1 MKNKYFL
8 ILLNIIITFL
18 SLYFT
23 YTLFESYKEDQEKNI
38 SAYLD
43 QRVKVNKS
51 FIKNAFITIQNEMK
65 SNEKVFLQIH
75 KEALY
80 ILRKNGKID
89 INILKQT
96 LQQKSPLFNIDLHL
110 FYINKKY
117 VITDSTYQND
127 IGFDLSVVPDART
140 ELDLSDIDNQVHQ
153 SNIISIDIINS
164 DVKNYSYAKVNDSFY
179 LEMGFIN
186 HNIKSV
192 LKETMKKIQ
201 TMSDKRSQLYI
212 IGRMLNY
219 NEYYANVL
227 IKKTK
232 LSKDEYIKSLSKFHQ
247 NETTDNLIINSNRE
261 EKILKKY
268 ADDTVIFYIPLIKK
282 HNKYLEV
289 MGDFVLELYID
300 MQYEREL
307 AQRITFYY
315 YIFILIHV
323 IFLVIIYFFSKKYLS
338 TQLALEKE
346 MVLKRFVL
354 EENREF
360 IGLMTEHMR
369 TPLSVIMN
377 NFSFLENALSE
388 KFKNYL
394 TQVNSSIHML
404 KKSHDDLEYLSTNQ
418 QLNYK
423 NSSINLNEFMQNR
436 IDFFSSIIQVQNRKI
451 IYTCKEKVIIT
462 INEIELERLIDNN
475 ISNAIKYSQK
485 NSDIIIKLTKSNKY
499 YCLSFASQAQKIQD
513 TKKIF
518 TKNYQENQDAKRSL
532 GLGLYM
538 VKNICQKYNI
548 FYEVT
553 YEKDMNIFQYY
564 FIEKD
569 ILY

>member
-23 YTLFESYKEDQEKNI
+23 YTLFESYKEDQQKNI

-65 SNEKVFLQIH
+65 SNEKNFLQIH
-75 KEALY
+75 KEALR

-89 INILKQT
+89 IDLLKQT
-96 LQQKSPLFNIDLHL
+96 LQQKYPLFNIDLHL

-117 VITDSTYQND
+117 VITESTYKND
-127 IGFDLSVVPDART
+127 VGFDLSLVPDARI
-140 ELDLSDIDNQVHQ
+140 ELDRSDKDNQVHQ
-153 SNIISIDIINS
+153 SSAISIDIINS
-164 DVKNYSYAKVNDSFY
+164 DVKNYSYAKVNDSYY

-201 TMSDKRSQLYI
+201 TMTDTRSQLYI
-212 IGRMLNY
+212 IGRMLN
-219 NEYYANVL
+219 NTEYYANVL
-227 IKKTK
+227 IKKTQ
-232 LSKDEYIKSLSKFHQ
+232 LSKEEYIKSLTKFHQ
-247 NETTDNLIINSNRE
+247 NETTHNLIVNSNRE

-268 ADDTVIFYIPLIKK
+268 TDDTVIFYIPLIKK

-300 MQYEREL
+300 MHYEREL
-307 AQRITFYY
+307 AQQITFYY
-315 YIFILIHV
+315 YIFIFIHL

-338 TQLALEKE
+338 TQIALEKE
-346 MVLKRFVL
+346 KEVKELVL

-360 IGLMTEHMR
+360 IVLMTEHMR

-377 NFSFLENALSE
+377 NFSFLEKVFSE
-388 KFKNYL
+388 KFQNYL

-418 QLNYK
+418 QLSYK
-423 NSSINLNEFMQNR
+423 NRSVELSDFMQNR
-436 IDFFSSIIQVQNRKI
+436 IDFFSSIIQVQNKEI
-451 IYTCKEKVIIT
+451 IYSFEGKVNIQ

-485 NSDIIIKLTKSNKY
+485 DSNIIIKLSKIDKY
-499 YCLSFASQAQKIQD
+499 HCLSFASKSPAIHD

-518 TKNYQENQDAKRSL
+518 IKNYQENHDAKRSL

-538 VKNICQKYNI
+538 VKTICKKYKI

-553 YEKDMNIFQYY
+553 YEEEMNIFKYY
-564 FIEKD
+564 FKEEKNS
-569 ILY
+569 